1 MILRLIFNNPLMRD
15 LRRMRRTRKARR
27 MRRAVQAELCRWID
41 QRSREAECEIEKL
54 TLTNEGTSSEAQKYR
69 CEIALML
76 KLRNLMDEG
85 GFDNDDLVKK
95 PYDDCPGC
103 A

>member
-1 MILRLIFNNPLMRD
+1 
-15 LRRMRRTRKARR
+15 